1 MMNLNSSQINALTSL
16 IYTELLESIREKE
29 KKLIDSILNNPEFI
43 EAYNKFNNDIKEAAR
58 LIKEA
63 DKLKESAYDSFLK
76 KFPADYFAAK
86 HTLKAAAISH
96 ANFICRRKEKSI
108 KKKDIKEKIALY
120 SIDKST
126 IEAIKNSIINLYEKE
141 Q

>member
-1 MMNLNSSQINALTSL
+1 MNLNSSQINALTSL
-16 IYTELLESIREKE
+16 IYTELLENIREKE

-120 SIDKST
+120 FIDKST
-126 IEAIKNSIINLYEKE
+126 IEDIKNSIISLYEKE
-141 Q
+141 